1 MSKFDRELSL
11 SELLGGI
18 NHDKLSLALG
28 TLAGTDFR
36 LLDAGDTP
44 LSGGTAAAQD
54 AMRLPLTLDLEPLG
68 YLEGTGGE
76 NTLRAA
82 ATLLE
87 LLLRASLRYRMASS
101 LHAEAVSADYEA
113 LQRKHAALQE
123 SEARY
128 KTLAEELEER
138 VREQV
143 QSLDAAQRQ
152 LYQAEKLASVGQ
164 LAAGVAHEINN
175 PIGFIRSNLKTGR
188 DYVERFKVF
197 SALVRGGEM
206 AGVTSAWR
214 ESDMDFVLDD
224 FSQLLDECIGGI
236 DRVARIVADL
246 KGFSNVDAA
255 DEAMVDLN
263 DNIRTAVG
271 MLTPTLPPGIQF
283 KLDLQPIP
291 RLLCLPGHLNQ
302 VLTNLLKNAS
312 QAISGQG
319 TISVDSGVAD
329 GAIRI
334 QVSDDG
340 CGIPGDVL
348 PRIFE
353 PFFTTRDVGAGTGL
367 GLTMSRGIV
376 QAHGGRI
383 EVASEVEKGSTFSVY
398 LPLP

>member
-11 SELLGGI
+11 SDLLGGI

-28 TLAGTDFR
+28 TLAGSNFH
-36 LLDAGDTP
+36 LLDAGGTP
-44 LSGGTAAAQD
+44 LPGGAAAAQG
-54 AMRLPLTLDLEPLG
+54 AVRLPLTLDLEPLG
-68 YLEGTGGE
+68 YLEGTGDE

-82 ATLLE
+82 AALLE
-87 LLLRASLRYRMASS
+87 LLLRASLRYRMAST

-113 LQRKHAALQE
+113 LQHKHAALQE

-128 KTLAEELEER
+128 KALAEELEER

-175 PIGFIRSNLKTGR
+175 PLGFIRSNLKTGR
-188 DYVERFKVF
+188 DYVERFKVL
-197 SALVRGGEM
+197 SALVRGGDM
-206 AGVTSAWR
+206 SGVTSAWR

-224 FSQLLDECIGGI
+224 FSQLLDECIGGV
-236 DRVARIVADL
+236 DRIARIVADL

-263 DNIRTAVG
+263 DNIRAAVG

-302 VLTNLLKNAS
+302 VLINLLKNAS

-319 TISVDSGVAD
+319 TISVTSGVAD

-340 CGIPGDVL
+340 CGIPRDVL

-383 EVASEVEKGSTFSVY
+383 EAASEVEKGSTFSVY

>member
-18 NHDKLSLALG
+18 SHDKLNLALG
-28 TLAGTDFR
+28 TLAGSNFH
-36 LLDAGDTP
+36 LLDTRGNP
-44 LSGGTAAAQD
+44 LPGGAAAAQD
-54 AMRLPLTLDLEPLG
+54 AVRLPLILDLEPLG
-68 YLEGTGGE
+68 YLEGTGDE

-82 ATLLE
+82 AALLE
-87 LLLRASLRYRMASS
+87 LLLRASLRYRMAST

-128 KTLAEELEER
+128 KALAEELEER

-143 QSLDAAQRQ
+143 RSLDAAQRQ

-188 DYVERFKVF
+188 DYVERFKVL
-197 SALVRGGEM
+197 SALVRSGDMG
-206 AGVTSAWR
+206 GVTSVWR

-224 FSQLLDECIGGI
+224 FSQLLDECIGGV
-236 DRVARIVADL
+236 DRIARIVADL

-263 DNIRTAVG
+263 DNIRAAVG

-302 VLTNLLKNAS
+302 VLINLLKNAS

-319 TISVDSGVAD
+319 TINVTSGVTD
-329 GAIRI
+329 GAICI

-340 CGIPGDVL
+340 CGIPGDIL

-353 PFFTTRDVGAGTGL
+353 PFFTTRDVGVGTGL

-383 EVASEVEKGSTFSVY
+383 EVDSEVEKGSTFSMY

>member
-18 NHDKLSLALG
+18 NRDKLSLALG
-28 TLAGTDFR
+28 TLAGTNFR
-36 LLDAGDTP
+36 LLDAGGIP
-44 LSGGTAAAQD
+44 LSGGATPAPD
-54 AMRLPLTLDLEPLG
+54 AVRLPLTLDLEPLG

-87 LLLRASLRYRMASS
+87 LLLRAALRYRMAST
-101 LHAEAVSADYEA
+101 LHAEAVSADFEA
-113 LQRKHAALQE
+113 LQHKHAALQE

-128 KTLAEELEER
+128 KTLAAELEER
-138 VREQV
+138 VHEQV

-175 PIGFIRSNLKTGR
+175 PLGFIRSNLKTGR
-188 DYVERFKVF
+188 DYVERFTVF
-197 SALVRGGEM
+197 SALVRGGDM
-206 AGVTSAWR
+206 NSVTTAWR
-214 ESDMDFVLDD
+214 EGDMDFVLDD
-224 FSQLLDECIGGI
+224 FSQLLDESISGV

-246 KGFSNVDAA
+246 KSFSNVDAA

-263 DNIRTAVG
+263 DNIRAAAG
-271 MLTPTLPPGIQF
+271 MLAPTLPPGVEL

-302 VLTNLLKNAS
+302 VLINLFKNAS

-319 TISVDSGVAD
+319 TVNVISGVAD

-340 CGIPGDVL
+340 CGIPADIL

-367 GLTMSRGIV
+367 GLTVSRSIV

-383 EVASEVEKGSTFSVY
+383 EVDSAANKGTTLSVY